1 LKQTRARIASR
12 AKKTPDRRGPKQ
24 IAELGELAELAE
36 LAELRRQIPTDC
48 GQLK

>member
-1 LKQTRARIASR
+1 LLEQTYTDRSRNIR
-12 AKKTPDRRGPKQ
+12 AKKTPDRIDPKQ
-24 IAELGELAELAE
+24 IAELGE